1 MEQNLTPVYCAT
13 ELKAAEKKLEE
24 LKARRLELLRKK
36 EAERDDAEKAE
47 LADYEELKANKAKW
61 FELLQ
66 KAQGI
71 VQVG

>member
-13 ELKAAEKKLEE
+13 ELKAVELKLEA
-24 LKARRLELLRKK
+24 LTNLLDKEKNALTPSEKRKV
-36 EAERDDAEKAE
+36 DNFDSE
-47 LADYEELKANKAKW
+47 LAELKANKAKW